1 MGILRSKPLEYTLP
15 TMSDDRTI
23 FEKIVA
29 REIPADIVHEDDTT
43 LAFLDIN
50 PVQHGHLLVITKKP
64 YPWIQDVP
72 DNEVAHAFVVAK
84 NLIPKLKAATNCDYV
99 RVSVVGKDVPHFPIH
114 LIPAWLGKP
123 PRPDHTPY
131 DSAKEKESVLTK
143 LTKTQG

>member
-1 MGILRSKPLEYTLP
+1 MIAEP
-15 TMSDDRTI
+15 TI

-29 REIPADIVHEDDTT
+29 REIPADIVFEDEDT

-72 DNEVAHAFVVAK
+72 DEEVAHAFVVAK
-84 NLIPKLKAATNCDYV
+84 NLVPKVKAATDCDYV
-99 RVSVVGKDVPHFPIH
+99 RVTVVGKDVPHFHIH
-114 LIPAWLGKP
+114 LIPAWLGAP

-131 DSAKEKESVLTK
+131 ESDEKRVVLVEKITK
-143 LTKTQG
+143 